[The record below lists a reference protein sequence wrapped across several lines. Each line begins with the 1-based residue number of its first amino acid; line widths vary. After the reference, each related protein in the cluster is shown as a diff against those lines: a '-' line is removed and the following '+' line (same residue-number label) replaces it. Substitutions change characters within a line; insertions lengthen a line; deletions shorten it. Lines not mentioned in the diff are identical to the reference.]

1 MAWSGD
7 PRTFVIVPFV
17 PGPLIRLGAS
27 GDEIDEAIH
36 ELFGEPD
43 DRGPSAA
50 DAALLA
56 GGVGTVVLGQVIGL
70 AGWATVAG
78 ALAAALGAILPARA
92 LWRWVHRRRLRTVER
107 RGVALRID
115 HEPLTA
121 LVAHYERLE
130 VERARLADDRGAKA
144 LEAAHGCV
152 LDAARYLDGRLP
164 EDDAALTYLAE
175 RLHAVAELTAA
186 VQAAPSADAVLRR
199 TLAEAR
205 AEVDRVEGTSAIDD
219 ARALTAELRAR
230 GT

>member
-1 MAWSGD
+1 MALSGD
-7 PRTFVIVPFV
+7 PRAFVVVPFV

-43 DRGPSAA
+43 DRGPGIA

-70 AGWATVAG
+70 AGWVTVAG
-78 ALAAALGAILPARA
+78 ALAAGLGAILPARS
-92 LWRWVHRRRLRTVER
+92 LWRRMHRRRLRAVER
-107 RGVALRID
+107 QGVALRFD
-115 HEPLTA
+115 NEQVAA
-121 LVAHYERLE
+121 LVAHYERLQ

-152 LDAARYLDGRLP
+152 LDAARYLDGGLP
-164 EDDAALTYLAE
+164 EDDAARAYIAE

-186 VQAAPSADAVLRR
+186 VQAAPSAAAVRR
-199 TLAEAR
+199 QTLAEAR
-205 AEVDRVEGTSAIDD
+205 AEVDRVGGPSAIDD
-219 ARALTAELRAR
+219 ARTLTAELRAR
-230 GT
+230 GR